1 MTSGTMEND
10 KTFNQNFRRRREK
23 ELEKKD
29 CKKECAAF
37 FFPFSNLV
45 KNISLQYKFIK
56 YQAEKTNNFR

>member
-1 MTSGTMEND
+1 MEND

-37 FFPFSNLV
+37 FFSFFKFGEKYKPTIQV
-45 KNISLQYKFIK
+45 HKISG
-56 YQAEKTNNFR
+56 

>member
-37 FFPFSNLV
+37 FFSFFKFGEKYKPTIQV
-45 KNISLQYKFIK
+45 HKISG
-56 YQAEKTNNFR
+56 